1 MAFKSVLRLDLFF
14 LFFPL
19 FGVNSCECFPPE
31 LVWFPPSLVRSI
43 NPPER
48 GRNLHTGCFYTVI
61 RRVNGLKL
69 SALLTAQTHNTSVS
83 VIFISRLV

>member
-1 MAFKSVLRLDLFF
+1 MAFKSVLRLDFFF
-14 LFFPL
+14 LFSPL
-19 FGVNSCECFPPE
+19 FGVNSCE
-31 LVWFPPSLVRSI
+31 WFPPSLARSI

-61 RRVNGLKL
+61 RRVNSLKL